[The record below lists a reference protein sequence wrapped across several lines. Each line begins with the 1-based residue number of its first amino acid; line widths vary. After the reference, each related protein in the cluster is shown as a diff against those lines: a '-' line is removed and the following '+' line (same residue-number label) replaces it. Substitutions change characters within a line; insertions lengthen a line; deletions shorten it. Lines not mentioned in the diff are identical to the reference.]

1 MTTKQLSDEDAAI
14 LADVAKKVGQDPY
27 KLSREN
33 PFSKSGKVA
42 QLLQVGVAEFFP
54 AKAAQWRTAV
64 DGGVSA
70 GTIAELKAGGQLS
83 PQAMQDLWE
92 HDPSFVDE
100 LIKRRQQQETDL
112 EAKLDAEADK
122 MRRNREGD
130 AEVDRQ
136 NAKAE
141 ADAKA
146 RAESAERA
154 RQMQERI
161 EQRRA
166 NTDRMAGQVIQ

>member
-1 MTTKQLSDEDAAI
+1 MNYQLSDEDATI

-27 KLSREN
+27 KVKREN
-33 PFSKSGKVA
+33 PFTKSGNVA
-42 QLLQVGVAEFFP
+42 KQLQVGVAELYP
-54 AKAAQWRTAV
+54 VKAAEWRSAV

-70 GTIAELKAGGQLS
+70 GTIAELKAGNDLS
-83 PQAMQDLWE
+83 PQAMADLWA
-92 HDPSFVDE
+92 HDGKFVQE
-100 LIKRRQQQETDL
+100 LIQSRQQQEKDL
-112 EAKLDAEADK
+112 EAKFAAEADRMLRK
-122 MRRNREGD
+122 REGD
-130 AEVDRQ
+130 ETVDRQ

-154 RQMQERI
+154 RQLQQRI
-161 EQRRA
+161 DQRRA